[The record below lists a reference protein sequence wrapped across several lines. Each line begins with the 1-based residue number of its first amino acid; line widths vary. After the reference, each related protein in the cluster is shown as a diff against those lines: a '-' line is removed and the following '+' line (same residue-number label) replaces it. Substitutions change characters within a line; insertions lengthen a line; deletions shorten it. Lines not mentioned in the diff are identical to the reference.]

1 MDPAREVNGH
11 RGFDYEQSG
20 SYAGASMTRPQLNR
34 FFVSTDFS
42 VQYRKAKQLLW
53 QNQASSGYSLLTTFD
68 GEVDYTTGDNHTTLA
83 RSESV
88 VLEPNTT
95 VSAKGQHVELLLLT
109 CSASLVIQHA
119 AAMHLIP
126 AKSIV
131 TFTRDHINGDQKLDA
146 MVAEFVSELGGEE
159 PGKEI
164 VMRALVEQTLVH
176 LLRNYSTP
184 RLSEELELSRVGLVD
199 RRIRRSVELMHT
211 QLDQDLTLK
220 ELAAA
225 SYLSPFHF
233 ARLFKKLTG
242 ASPHNYLAAIRATR
256 AQLLLAETDLSV
268 TEIGALV
275 GYLSGSH
282 FTKAFRLATGATP
295 REFRKDLISRD
306 SGHKKHTT

>member
-1 MDPAREVNGH
+1 
-11 RGFDYEQSG
+11 
-20 SYAGASMTRPQLNR
+20 MTRPLSQLNR
-34 FFVSTDFS
+34 FFVSTDYS
-42 VQYRKAKQLLW
+42 VHYRKAKQLLW
-53 QNQASSGYSLLTTFD
+53 QNQASYGYGLLTTFN
-68 GEVDYTTGDNHTTLA
+68 GQLDYTVDDRLTALE
-83 RSESV
+83 RSQSV
-88 VLEPNTT
+88 VLEPNTSVT
-95 VSAKGQHVELLLLT
+95 AKGQQVELLFLT
-109 CSASLVIQHA
+109 FSASLVIQHA

-126 AKSIV
+126 PKSIV
-131 TFTRDHINGDQKLDA
+131 TFTREPVNGDQKLDTLL
-146 MVAEFVSELGGEE
+146 AEFVSELASEK

-164 VMRALVEQTLVH
+164 VMRALAEQTLVH

-184 RLSEELELSRVGLVD
+184 RLSDELELSRVGLVD

-211 QLDQDLTLK
+211 QLDQELTLK

-242 ASPHNYLAAIRATR
+242 TSPHSYLAGIRAAR

-268 TEIGALV
+268 TEVGARV

-295 REFRKDLISRD
+295 REFRKGLVAMHRQ
-306 SGHKKHTT
+306 